1 MNDKYNFQKLTP
13 TNSAN
18 LKIYKNALDFVF
30 ENSDIKNVG
39 ITGAY
44 SAGKSS
50 IIETYKQSKPD
61 IKFMHISLAHFQPTD
76 ADLQQPTEKSENIL
90 EGKILNQLI
99 HQIKS
104 ENIPQTN
111 FRVKRQL
118 SSKGL
123 WWLTAIVVVFIIL
136 FMYLFNFEKWNAF
149 ITSITSEWIN
159 GLLLWT
165 TFPLSR
171 LIAGMVCIGI
181 ITYLI
186 YKIFKVQFNKNIFKG
201 ISVQGNTIEI
211 FEQSDESYFDKYLNE
226 VLYLFE
232 NSGKDVIVFEDM
244 DRYNTNQIFQ
254 RLREINT
261 LINNRKDNSDKPLR
275 FFYLLKDDI
284 FVSKDRTKFFDFVMP
299 VIPVLDG
306 SNSFDQFIA
315 HFKNGNI
322 YNLFN
327 EQFLQEI
334 SLYIDDMRILKN
346 IYNEFIVYY
355 GTISTTEQDPNKL
368 LAMIIYKNIF
378 PRDFSELQLNSG
390 FVYTLFDKKDEFI
403 NDEIISL
410 ENSIE
415 QLQTALQDADD
426 EHLQEKEEVNTIY
439 DLKIRSLQRTYY
451 NPDKLS
457 ALQNEKAI
465 RLSNIEN
472 KTAERQDEL
481 KKKIATA
488 EHSVIELKHKKLHEI
503 INKSNIDKIFKIT
516 YINEIGEKSD
526 FNDIKGSD
534 YFPLIKYLIKNGYID
549 ETYPDYMTY
558 FYEHSL
564 SRDDKTFWR
573 SVVDENAKDY
583 NYKLKEPHKL
593 LSRLSDVSFE
603 KEEILNFDLLAY
615 LLDNQT
621 TANKSRIIKILQQL
635 KNAKNFSF
643 IKLYFES
650 GKPIGKFVQALNNV
664 WSLGFSEI
672 LNESNFTETQLE
684 QYALESVYHTN
695 LEDLDAVNTDN
706 ALSNFISARKD
717 FLNIP
722 SPDIQR
728 IIEVFNVINVK
739 FEYIDYECSNKD
751 LFQAVYHNNC
761 YAINYELVCLMLN
774 QIYGCLEED
783 DLKHKNY
790 TTILSRSNEPLVE
803 YVRENINDYMNV
815 VLENC
820 DEHIADSGETVISVL
835 NDDTLDEEL
844 KIAYIEYLTTQIYNL
859 QEINDV
865 TLWKRLLDGGL
876 VVYSEK
882 NVLQY
887 FFRNDNNFDETLA
900 LFINQKGDSF
910 NFYAKE
916 ISDEFGEGSG
926 SKFFTAVVTSKEL
939 NLESY
944 TDILKSF
951 GMYYSYFEI
960 TGISDHKID
969 VLINL
974 KIIRMETDT
983 LLFMREHYSQMV
995 IRFIVNNIRLYVENV
1010 MSEETFEFDEMYH
1023 ILETDVND
1031 EYKLTL
1037 LGYTREPISI
1047 VDSNYSE
1054 RVQAYILK
1062 NNLDNKDLPHLLR
1075 TYSSLAEP
1083 LQLIMDDIVKNNI
1096 DDIISNEYP
1105 IGIQLC
1111 RKIFA
1116 MSTVNDE
1123 TKLQIFAIS
1132 VDSFSEAECKEC
1144 LDILNRKD
1152 ILSAF
1157 QGKRPTIPIT
1167 DINKCIL
1174 DILVK
1179 KHWIVGYSIDKKDEN
1194 MYRISSRRVFKQKPL
1209 PVEILD

>member
-13 TNSAN
+13 TNSADLN
-18 LKIYKNALDFVF
+18 IYKNALDFVF
-30 ENSDIKNVG
+30 ENSDVKNVG

-50 IIETYKQSKPD
+50 IIETYKQSRAD
-61 IKFMHISLAHFQPTD
+61 IKFMHISLAHFQSADT
-76 ADLQQPTEKSENIL
+76 DLQHTTEKNENIL

-123 WWLTAIVVVFIIL
+123 WFLTAIVVFFIVL
-136 FMYLFNFEKWNAF
+136 FTYLFNFEKWNAF
-149 ITSITSEWIN
+149 IISITSEWIK

-284 FVSKDRTKFFDFVMP
+284 FISKDRTKFFDFVMP

-306 SNSFDQFIA
+306 SNSFDQFIE
-315 HFKNGNI
+315 HFKKGNI
-322 YNLFN
+322 YSLFN

-346 IYNEFIVYY
+346 IYNEFLVYY

-368 LAMIIYKNIF
+368 LSIIIYKNIF

-390 FVYTLFDKKDEFI
+390 FVHTLFDKKDEFI
-403 NDEIISL
+403 NDEINRLERVIEQFNNDIQNAENEHLRSNSEVDEIYDPKINNARFNHKRL
-410 ENSIE
+410 QELTNEKVTRKENIKNKTRERQNEIKKEILSAENSI
-415 QLQTALQDADD
+415 
-426 EHLQEKEEVNTIY
+426 IG
-439 DLKIRSLQRTYY
+439 LK
-451 NPDKLS
+451 N
-457 ALQNEKAI
+457 
-465 RLSNIEN
+465 
-472 KTAERQDEL
+472 
-481 KKKIATA
+481 
-488 EHSVIELKHKKLHEI
+488 KKLHEI
-503 INKSNIDKIFKIT
+503 INKDNIDTIFKII
-516 YINEIGEKSD
+516 YVNEIGTKSD

-635 KNAKNFSF
+635 KTAKNFSF

-672 LNESNFTETQLE
+672 LNESNFTETLLE

-722 SPDIQR
+722 SPDIKR
-728 IIEVFNVINVK
+728 IIEVFHVINVK

-774 QIYGCLEED
+774 QIYRCLKED

-803 YVRENINDYMNV
+803 YVRENINDYMGV
-815 VLENC
+815 VLEHC
-820 DEHIADSGETVISVL
+820 DNRISDSEETVISVL
-835 NDDTLDEEL
+835 NDDTLDKEL
-844 KIAYIEYLTTQIYNL
+844 KIAYIEYLTTQTNNL

-900 LFINQKGDSF
+900 LFINQKGDRF
-910 NFYAKE
+910 NFYSNV
-916 ISDEFGEGSG
+916 IDNEFGEDSA
-926 SKFFTAVVTSKEL
+926 SSFFISVLKSE
-939 NLESY
+939 NLDIGPYEN
-944 TDILKSF
+944 ILKSLNR
-951 GMYYSYFEI
+951 YFRAFDI
-960 TGISDHKID
+960 PGIANHKID
-969 VLINL
+969 ILIDQ
-974 KIIRMETDT
+974 KIIRMGIAA
-983 LLFMREHYSQMV
+983 LLFMRENYPHMV
-995 IRFIVNNIRLYVENV
+995 IKFIINNIQSYVENII
-1010 MSEETFEFDEMYH
+1010 SEETFDFDEVRQV
-1023 ILETDVND
+1023 LETNVDDV
-1031 EYKLTL
+1031 YKLAL
-1037 LGYTREPISI
+1037 LDYTSKPISV

-1062 NNLDNKDLPHLLR
+1062 NNFDDEDLPYLLR
-1075 TYSSLAEP
+1075 TYSSLVEP
-1083 LQLIMDDIVKNNI
+1083 LQLIMDDIVKNNT
-1096 DDIISNEYP
+1096 DEIISNEYP
-1105 IGIQLC
+1105 MGIQLC

-1116 MSTVNDE
+1116 MSTIDDE

-1132 VDSFSEAECKEC
+1132 VDSFSETECKEC

-1167 DINKCIL
+1167 DINKSIL